1 MSYFDDSDIKEG
13 YEGCLQIQQKFLK
26 WQNQSQGKT
35 DKRLVINLLPQIYL
49 WAYFLIAKIKDT
61 TNNKNF

>member
-1 MSYFDDSDIKEG
+1 MSYFDDPDIKEG

-61 TNNKNF
+61 TNNKKF